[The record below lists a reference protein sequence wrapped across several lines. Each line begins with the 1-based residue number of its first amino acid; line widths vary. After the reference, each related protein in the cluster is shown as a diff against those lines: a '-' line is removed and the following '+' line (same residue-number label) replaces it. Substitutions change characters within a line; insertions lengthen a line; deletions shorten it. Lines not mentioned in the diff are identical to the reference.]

1 MLSCVLRVVGGVE
14 GGVCVHV
21 NMCVCA
27 RVFAYRKKQNKLSVF
42 GLRGGELSIVTGAE
56 SVLLLPH
63 LKGNAFDKEE
73 EKKEEEEGQKK
84 QRRVHETASLLQP
97 HRLSAEG
104 SFMETWNVRESLISC
119 SCLTRT
125 PNFTSSTHLLSLS
138 LFLSSLSFSLSLNAH
153 LTNLDTHRGELEKAK
168 KERGRESREKQ
179 REITIPP
186 FPSSLGRRKAT

>member
-1 MLSCVLRVVGGVE
+1 MCMLAC
-14 GGVCVHV
+14 VCV
-21 NMCVCA
+21 
-27 RVFAYRKKQNKLSVF
+27 RVFAYRKKRNKLSVF

-56 SVLLLPH
+56 SGLLLPH

-73 EKKEEEEGQKK
+73 ERKEEEEGQKK
-84 QRRVHETASLLQP
+84 QRRVHETASLLQR

-104 SFMETWNVRESLISC
+104 SFMETWNVRECLISR
-119 SCLTRT
+119 SRLTRT

-168 KERGRESREKQ
+168 KERGRQSREKQ
-179 REITIPP
+179 REITISP